1 MENKP
6 ANDMNR
12 SPDRPIY
19 RFHLLLPLLAF
30 LVAAVAVRAVASGDL
45 AGIRSWLRGKIG
57 GHQPPAAA
65 VVQEDSTNATN
76 SPAATG
82 SEPVPKELKPEPVH
96 PLVARNVARRLPAM
110 HLTRM
115 PLNDEIASRAL
126 SLYLDK
132 LDYDRTVFLA
142 SDIEEFRN
150 ESDKL
155 DDAVKNGDL
164 AFAFHVFATYKARL
178 RNRTACVDDL
188 LGKRFDFDVPETFT
202 WKRKDAPWPATLEQW
217 DDLWRLKIKNEIVSR
232 IVSRKLQEEE
242 AAAQTN
248 AVPEAASTNVNAAFK
263 AWENLSPEEFIR
275 KRYHQQLLVVEDH
288 DAEWVVQNYL
298 SSFCQAYDPHTEYMS
313 AASSEDF
320 DIDMKLSLSGV
331 GAVLAPEDGVPKV
344 IRIIPGGPA
353 ERDGRLKPG
362 DKIVAVAQ
370 GDGEPVDI
378 LHWPLTRAV
387 RLIRG
392 PRGTKVVLSVVPAAD
407 VSGRTIKLDLI
418 REDVKLEE
426 EAAKTEVRESVGA
439 NGRMWRLGLLRLPAF
454 YADMRRKSGGDE
466 ELRSSAQ
473 DVRRILHDLVTNR
486 VNGLILDLR
495 DNGGGSLGEA
505 VEMTGLF
512 LEGSRQPVVQ
522 VKESWRVNGLVDP
535 DPSIAFTGKVVV
547 LINRQSA
554 SASEILAAALQDYGR
569 AIMIGDSKTH
579 GKGTVQTLVPV
590 SDFDTSQGTLKVT
603 AASFHRITG
612 GSTQIKGVRADI
624 VIPSALESL
633 EIDEEFLPYPLPWSI
648 IPAVPL
654 TPVADLQGEIE
665 ALRARANGRMAA
677 DPRFAARLEQIRR
690 LSAMQKT
697 PAISLRLADRIE
709 LARTE
714 RTLMDLQ
721 GSDDPAEKKKQGGDL
736 VEEEAQRILVDML
749 EWQPPTQAPTP

>member
-1 MENKP
+1 MKKDT
-6 ANDMNR
+6 AF
-12 SPDRPIY
+12 
-19 RFHLLLPLLAF
+19 RFRLLLPLLAV
-30 LVAAVAVRAVASGDL
+30 LVAALGIRAMASGERVSLRSWLQRKLGADPPPATVVLPDATPAAPSAAAASGD
-45 AGIRSWLRGKIG
+45 A
-57 GHQPPAAA
+57 
-65 VVQEDSTNATN
+65 
-76 SPAATG
+76 
-82 SEPVPKELKPEPVH
+82 EPVIKELKPEPIH

-115 PLNDEIASRAL
+115 PLNDVIATRAL
-126 SLYLDK
+126 ALYLDK

-150 ESDKL
+150 DTDKL
-155 DDAVKNGDL
+155 ADAVKNGDL
-164 AFAFHVFATYKARL
+164 SFAFRAFDVYKIRL
-178 RNRTACVDDL
+178 RNRSAWVDDL
-188 LGKRFDFDVPETFT
+188 LGKRVDFDVPETYA

-217 DDLWRLKIKNEIVSR
+217 DDLWRRKIKNELVSR
-232 IVSRKLQEEE
+232 MVSRKLQAEE
-242 AAAQTN
+242 AASQTN
-248 AVPEAASTNVNAAFK
+248 SLPAEAATNVNAAFK
-263 AWENLSPEEFIR
+263 AWESLSPEEFVR

-298 SSFCQAYDPHTEYMS
+298 SSFCQAYDPHTDYMS
-313 AASSEDF
+313 AAASEDF

-378 LHWPLTRAV
+378 LHWPLSRAV

-407 VSGRTIKLDLI
+407 VSGRTVKLDLT
-418 REDVKLEE
+418 REEVKLEE
-426 EAAKTEVRESVGA
+426 EAAKAEIHEAVGA
-439 NGRMWRLGLLRLPAF
+439 QGRTWRLALVRLPAF
-454 YADMRRKSGGDE
+454 YADMRRKNGGDE

-473 DVRRILHDLVTNR
+473 DVRKILHDLATNH
-486 VNGLILDLR
+486 VDGLLLDLR
-495 DNGGGSLGEA
+495 DNGGGALGEA

-512 LEGSRQPVVQ
+512 LEGPREPVVQ
-522 VKESWRVNGLVDP
+522 VKESWRVNVLPDP
-535 DPSIAFTGKVVV
+535 DPSITFTGKVAV

-579 GKGTVQTLVPV
+579 GKGTVQTLAPV
-590 SDFDTSQGTLKVT
+590 SDFDTSQGTIKVT
-603 AASFHRITG
+603 AASFHRIGG

-624 VIPSALESL
+624 VIPSALECL
-633 EIDEEFLPYPLPWSI
+633 EIDEEYLPYPLPWSV
-648 IPAVPL
+648 IPAVAFA
-654 TPVADLQGEIE
+654 PVDDLQPEIE
-665 ALRARANGRMAA
+665 ALRARAETRMAA

-690 LSAMQKT
+690 LAAMQKAAT
-697 PAISLRLADRIE
+697 ISLRLADRIE

-714 RTLMDLQ
+714 RALMDLQ
-721 GSDDPAEKKKQGGDL
+721 TADDPATKKRQGSDL
-736 VEEEAQRILVDML
+736 VEEEARRILVDML
-749 EWQPPTQAPTP
+749 EWTPATPKETP